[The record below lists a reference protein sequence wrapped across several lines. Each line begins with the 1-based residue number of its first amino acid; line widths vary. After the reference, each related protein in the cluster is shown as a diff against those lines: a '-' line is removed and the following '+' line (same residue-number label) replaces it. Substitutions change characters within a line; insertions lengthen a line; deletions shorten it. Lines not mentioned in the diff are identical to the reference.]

1 MHLAMTIAPIADHQK
16 ILILASNSTGNN
28 IFCTP
33 AISLLKKHRPH
44 CRIDVVALNALCAEV
59 FTGNPSIGEVFV
71 IDNRRAFDKLA
82 RGYDRV
88 ICLNAN
94 AKKKLGD
101 LQTQMD
107 TVANLSGDRHHAEQ
121 LLDFVAGLLQCEVT
135 NEDRSYFIHST
146 PAQADSLLKNA
157 GLAPDSVLISIH
169 LGCGTTKLHG
179 WKFFYSKRAAD
190 KKLWPVDEYV
200 KLGRALITANPKVRI
215 LITGTRNESF
225 LAKRFERE
233 VPGTINLVGKTSV
246 ADLHSIMQRV
256 DLFIA
261 HDCGVFHVAAASDV
275 PVVGL
280 YGPTNPVLT
289 GPYPVKP
296 QHRLIKKTEMAD
308 ITVPEVVD
316 AAFSLIAEYPRRR
329 QEAASS
335 ATVSPGSI
343 SAGAS
348 IQE

>member
-1 MHLAMTIAPIADHQK
+1 MTTPPIADHQK

-33 AISLLKKHRPH
+33 AVRLLKKHRPH
-44 CRIDVVALNALCAEV
+44 ARIDVVALNELCAEV
-59 FTGNPSIGEVFV
+59 FSGNPSIDQVFV
-71 IDNRRAFDKLA
+71 IDSRRAFDKLA
-82 RGYDRV
+82 RSYDRV

-101 LQTQMD
+101 VQTQMD
-107 TVANLSGDRHHAEQ
+107 TVASLSTNSHHAEQ
-121 LLDFVAGLLQCEVT
+121 LLGFMAGLLQCEVT
-135 NEDRSYFIHST
+135 DEDRSYFIHST
-146 PAQADSLLKNA
+146 PGQADALLKTA
-157 GLAPDSVLISIH
+157 GLEPDNILISIH

-200 KLGRALITANPKVRI
+200 KLGHALIAANPKARI
-215 LITGTRNESF
+215 IMTGTRNESF

-233 VPGTINLVGKTSV
+233 IPGTINLVGKTSV
-246 ADLHSIMQRV
+246 SDLHSLMQRV

-275 PVVGL
+275 PIVGL
-280 YGPTNPVLT
+280 FGPTNHVLT

-296 QHRLIKKTEMAD
+296 WHRLIKKTEMSE
-308 ITVPEVVD
+308 ITVPEVVE
-316 AAFSLIAEYPRRR
+316 AAFSQIAEYPRQRI
-329 QEAASS
+329 
-335 ATVSPGSI
+335 P
-343 SAGAS
+343 
-348 IQE
+348 